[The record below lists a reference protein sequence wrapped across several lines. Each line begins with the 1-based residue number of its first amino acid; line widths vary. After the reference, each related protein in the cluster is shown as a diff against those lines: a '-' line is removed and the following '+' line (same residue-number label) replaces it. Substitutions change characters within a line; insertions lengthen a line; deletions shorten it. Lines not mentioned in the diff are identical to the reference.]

1 MIMAD
6 KIFPG
11 KIRDSEEG
19 RMNTRRKSQE
29 SGQVLVVLAVALVAL
44 LGFTALAIDVGM
56 VYSDRRYD
64 QNVADAAALAGGN
77 AALKAMSANLI
88 TWENFDCNM
97 AANTWIPGGGGAPG
111 WLAGSSNQIFT
122 AAISRAATNNKTI
135 DTDISDQ
142 NGVVLR
148 CGSDYRDKYIDIRV
162 EVSGVTR
169 TSFAQLLFGGSMRN
183 TVEAVARVRP
193 TTPMATG
200 YAVYAT
206 DAKCDGNGVL
216 SDGGIE
222 LSIDGGGI
230 FSKSCFQGQ
239 GSFDVKVTNG
249 TNNMLAPYVYQKD
262 GGSGT
267 ISPPPSQVPRSS
279 FVYKPKEP
287 DCSKVP
293 NSPSSGTVLDPGNY
307 DGTFFK
313 NGDFKLRAGL
323 YCISGDIDLNGGETI
338 TSIENGAGLLG
349 VTLFFKDGGIKANG
363 NAYMSVE
370 AANMD
375 GPAPANVVR
384 GVVIFSA
391 YGNTSGFTLLGN
403 SLSNYTGT
411 VYVPD
416 GEIEV
421 GGTSDVTPPT
431 WTTQL
436 IAKDFWMHGDGVV
449 NIQYNS
455 QKCAKVPPSLE
466 LSK

>member
-1 MIMAD
+1 
-6 KIFPG
+6 
-11 KIRDSEEG
+11 
-19 RMNTRRKSQE
+19 MNTRRKSQE
-29 SGQVLVVLAVALVAL
+29 NGQILVVLAVALVAL

-64 QNVADAAALAGGN
+64 QNVADAAALAGAN
-77 AALKAMSANLI
+77 ATLKVMSAAMVN
-88 TWENFDCNM
+88 WENFDCGM
-97 AANTWIPGGGGAPG
+97 AANTWLPGSSGAPG
-111 WLAGSSNQIFT
+111 WLASSQNQIFT
-122 AAISRAATNNKTI
+122 AAINRASTNNKTI

-148 CGSDYRDKYIDIRV
+148 CGVDSLDKFIDIRV

-183 TVEAVARVRP
+183 TVEAMARVRP
-193 TTPMATG
+193 TTPMALG

-206 DAKCDGNGVL
+206 DSKCDGNGVL

-230 FSKSCFQGQ
+230 FSKSCFQGK

-249 TNNMLAPYVYQKD
+249 KNNMLSPYVYQKD

-267 ISPPPSQVPRSS
+267 ISPPPTQVAHTA
-279 FVYKPKEP
+279 FTYKPKEP
-287 DCSKVP
+287 DCE
-293 NSPSSGTVLDPGNY
+293 GLDDTPAEGKTLNPGKY

-323 YCISGDIDLNGGETI
+323 YCIYGDINLNGGESI
-338 TSIENGAGLLG
+338 TSIEDGAGLTG
-349 VTLFFKDGGIKANG
+349 VTLFFVDGGITANG
-363 NAYMSVE
+363 GAYMSVE
-370 AANMD
+370 AANPNALTV
-375 GPAPANVVR
+375 PAGVVR

-449 NIQYNS
+449 NIQYKS
-455 QKCAKVPPSLE
+455 DKCARVPPSLE

>member
-1 MIMAD
+1 
-6 KIFPG
+6 
-11 KIRDSEEG
+11 
-19 RMNTRRKSQE
+19 MNTRRKSQE

-77 AALKAMSANLI
+77 AALKAMSAALV
-88 TWENFDCNM
+88 TWENFDCGM
-97 AANTWIPGGGGAPG
+97 AENSWLPAGGGAPG
-111 WLAGSSNQIFT
+111 WLAGAQNQIFT
-122 AAISRAATNNKTI
+122 AAISRAATNNKSI

-148 CGSDYRDKYIDIRV
+148 CGIDYRDKYIDIKV
-162 EVSGVTR
+162 NVSGITR
-169 TSFAQLLFGGSMRN
+169 TSFAQLLFGNSLRN

-193 TTPMATG
+193 ITPMASG

-206 DAKCDGNGVL
+206 DSKCDGNGVL

-222 LSIDGGGI
+222 LGIDGGGI
-230 FSKSCFQGQ
+230 FSKSCFQGK
-239 GSFDVKVTNG
+239 GNFDVKVTNG

-262 GGSGT
+262 GGSGK
-267 ISPPPSQVPRSS
+267 ISPPPTQVQRSA
-279 FVYKPKEP
+279 FVFKPKEP
-287 DCSKVP
+287 KCNDLP
-293 NSPSSGTVLDPGNY
+293 HNPTGGEIRIPGEY
-307 DGTFFK
+307 DGSTFK

-323 YCISGDIDLNGGETI
+323 YCIKGDISLNGGETI
-338 TSIENGAGLLG
+338 TSIEDDYGLTG
-349 VTLFFKDGGIKANG
+349 VTLFFEDGGITANG
-363 NAYMSVE
+363 GAYMSVE
-370 AANMD
+370 AANLD
-375 GPAPANVVR
+375 GPAPAGVVR
-384 GVVIFSA
+384 GIVIFSA

-403 SLSNYTGT
+403 SLSNYDGT

-421 GGTSDVTPPT
+421 GGTSDVTPAV
-431 WTTQL
+431 WSTQL

-449 NIQYNS
+449 NIQYKS
-455 QKCAKVPPSLE
+455 EKCAKVPPSLE